1 MHIATNRTFKGFLSS
16 HFILGTSN
24 LNEVALVLSLIDLP
38 SMEESHGFRSEQGRR
53 VEIKAASNLILF
65 LKEVQETKASI
76 DRNLLVVHRY
86 FETQNQKEEV
96 KEYLVNQAYLC
107 QVIVTN
113 IANSRV
119 DFQAFTQVP
128 EGALPLSISHYQ
140 KSHIYSLESF
150 STLQFNIY
158 FYFPKSGIYR
168 HFPTNIAVNGE
179 VVAKA
184 QPLTMK
190 V

>member
-38 SMEESHGFRSEQGRR
+38 SKEESHGFRSEQGRR

-86 FETQNQKEEV
+86 FETQN
-96 KEYLVNQAYLC
+96 
-107 QVIVTN
+107 
-113 IANSRV
+113 
-119 DFQAFTQVP
+119 
-128 EGALPLSISHYQ
+128 
-140 KSHIYSLESF
+140 
-150 STLQFNIY
+150 
-158 FYFPKSGIYR
+158 
-168 HFPTNIAVNGE
+168 
-179 VVAKA
+179 
-184 QPLTMK
+184 
-190 V
+190 